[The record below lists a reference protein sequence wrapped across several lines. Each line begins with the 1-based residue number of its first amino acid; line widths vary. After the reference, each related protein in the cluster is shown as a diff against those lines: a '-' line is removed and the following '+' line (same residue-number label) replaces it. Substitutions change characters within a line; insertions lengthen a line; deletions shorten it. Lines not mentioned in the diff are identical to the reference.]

1 MRRVTESRIRCAIG
15 SPWFWQVLAMDR
27 GRLNP
32 HDWHAVRVWEPLD
45 CQLGHLKQSVSAVVR
60 TTGLDRC

>member
-1 MRRVTESRIRCAIG
+1 
-15 SPWFWQVLAMDR
+15 MDR